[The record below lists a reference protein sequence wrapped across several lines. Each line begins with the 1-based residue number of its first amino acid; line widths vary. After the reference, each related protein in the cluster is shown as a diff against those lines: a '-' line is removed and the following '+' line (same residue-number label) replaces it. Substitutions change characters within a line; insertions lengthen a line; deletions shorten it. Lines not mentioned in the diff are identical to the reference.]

1 LKLEQFSLALPG
13 GTLGY
18 TRALSGAA
26 DVNGVLV
33 GAVCAKAFP
42 ALTKPVAAM
51 AVAAPARS
59 TARRESALEHAPS
72 PRRAVPHASVMSSS
86 PNAVLAT
93 ISSAKPPRS
102 LRTTAQTPLP
112 V

>member
-1 LKLEQFSLALPG
+1 LKLEQFRLALPG

-51 AVAAPARS
+51 AVAAPRA
-59 TARRESALEHAPS
+59 ARRGARVPWSMRR
-72 PRRAVPHASVMSSS
+72 RRAVPFH
-86 PNAVLAT
+86 T
-93 ISSAKPPRS
+93 
-102 LRTTAQTPLP
+102 LP
-112 V
+112 S